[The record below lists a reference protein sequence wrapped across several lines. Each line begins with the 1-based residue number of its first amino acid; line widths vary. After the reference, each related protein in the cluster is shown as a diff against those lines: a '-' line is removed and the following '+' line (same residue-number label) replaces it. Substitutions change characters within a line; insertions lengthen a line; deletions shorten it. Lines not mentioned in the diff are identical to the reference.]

1 MFEFDKP
8 TVVGET
14 GVSRYHE
21 VASFITMHLNIEH
34 HTFEHHAFKHHVFKH
49 RTSCITMHSVITH
62 VQIISIVHNCT
73 YLGTTVMGSL
83 IAFDVKWI
91 RISITQCFLCTHT
104 HTHTYIYI
112 YIYRTQPRFF
122 YMHMRVDRSSWVGE
136 NILYI
141 HRGSIQSLSLA
152 Y

>member
-1 MFEFDKP
+1 MKNYNSVITFEYLNTKVTMYTYIHLIYRFMFEFDKP

-62 VQIISIVHNCT
+62 V
-73 YLGTTVMGSL
+73 
-83 IAFDVKWI
+83 
-91 RISITQCFLCTHT
+91 
-104 HTHTYIYI
+104 
-112 YIYRTQPRFF
+112 
-122 YMHMRVDRSSWVGE
+122 
-136 NILYI
+136 
-141 HRGSIQSLSLA
+141 
-152 Y
+152 